1 MPATSLSALDERLA
15 RVRFR
20 RAVTLMLMTLVVP
33 GSAQL
38 VAGNKRV
45 GRVALRI
52 WLTLVAALLGSVL
65 LGLVW
70 HGFAFWLISNAFL
83 LGFVRVLLLGLA
95 VGWAVLFV
103 DAWRLGQP
111 LELRQKQRLAMVGIN
126 GFLTFSVAGSLLFA
140 SHVVAVGGSSL
151 TAVFGSGPSADESA
165 GRYNVLLIGGDAGAG
180 RWGMRADSINIA
192 SIDAETG
199 RTVLIGLPRNM
210 QNFPFAEGSVM
221 AEQFPDGYDCDDCY
235 LNSLATF
242 AADNKALFRDS
253 ENPGVDATIQA
264 VEGITG
270 LDISYWAMV
279 NMRGFQDLVDAFDGV
294 TLNVRDRIPVGGLG
308 NDVTGYIE
316 PGVRKLNGFET
327 LWFSRAREGSD
338 DYSRMAR
345 QKCVMQAMV
354 DQVSPQKALRNFQ
367 KIAEASAAMVSTS
380 IPTSEVD
387 RFLDLA
393 LKARSQKI
401 STLSVVPPLVNTA
414 DPDIDL
420 VHRKVAEAIA
430 RAEGTAEAAPPKR
443 RKPKPTPAEMT
454 GGSVGSLSNGYAAN
468 ASDDLASAC

>member
-1 MPATSLSALDERLA
+1 
-15 RVRFR
+15 
-20 RAVTLMLMTLVVP
+20 
-33 GSAQL
+33 
-38 VAGNKRV
+38 
-45 GRVALRI
+45 
-52 WLTLVAALLGSVL
+52 
-65 LGLVW
+65 
-70 HGFAFWLISNAFL
+70 
-83 LGFVRVLLLGLA
+83 
-95 VGWAVLFV
+95 
-103 DAWRLGQP
+103 
-111 LELRQKQRLAMVGIN
+111 MVGIN

-151 TAVFGSGPSADESA
+151 TAVFGSGPSAEESA

-180 RWGMRADSINIA
+180 RWGMRADSINVA

-253 ENPGVDATIQA
+253 DNPGVDATVQA

-270 LDISYWAMV
+270 LEISYWAMV
-279 NMRGFQDLVDAFDGV
+279 NMRGFQDLVDAFGGV

-308 NDVTGYIE
+308 ADVTGYIE
-316 PGVRKLNGFET
+316 PGVRKLDGFET
-327 LWFSRAREGSD
+327 LWFARAREGSD

-354 DQVSPQKALRNFQ
+354 DQVSPQKAVRNFQ

-380 IPTSEVD
+380 IPTGEVD

-401 STLSVVPPLVNTA
+401 STLSVVPPMVNTA

-420 VHRKVAEAIA
+420 VRSKVAEAIE
-430 RAEGTAEAAPPKR
+430 RAEGTAEAAPAKRPKR
-443 RKPKPTPAEMT
+443 KPAAGEMT
-454 GGSVGSLSNGYAAN
+454 GGSVGSLSKGYAAN
-468 ASDDLASAC
+468 AADDLASAC